1 MHDWTV
7 AGSSRPVMVKGM
19 LSSGLGG
26 CIDCPMPTRYGTGEL
41 YGLDFS
47 TLPPERIRELASAS
61 YKSLECPF
69 KPVQAGQPPAK
80 CNKKGGV
87 CSLRQFVL
95 DERGG
100 VEAKGGLVT
109 TCPKRFLEGDLITQ
123 WVGEILLGTS
133 KPVVI
138 SELPFLMSD
147 VEAEQGADE
156 DAVGKID
163 EVLVNAEGGT
173 LRWCALE
180 FQAVYFSGKSM
191 ENDFKV
197 MREWTGPGV
206 PFPAAQRRPDFRS
219 SGPKRL
225 MPQLQIKVPT
235 ISRWGEKMA
244 VVIDKA
250 FWESL
255 SQIRAVKDLSNCEIV
270 WFVVSFAPSKDG
282 RCALQRHQ
290 THFTTLV
297 NAVEGLTGG
306 TPMSLERFESQIR
319 DRLPPS

>member
-1 MHDWTV
+1 M
-7 AGSSRPVMVKGM
+7 AS
-19 LSSGLGG
+19 
-26 CIDCPMPTRYGTGEL
+26 RYGTGEL
-41 YGLDFS
+41 YGFDFS
-47 TLPPERIRELASAS
+47 TLPAERIRELSSAA
-61 YKSLECPF
+61 YKTLACPF
-69 KPVQAGQPPAK
+69 KPVQPGKPAPK

-87 CSLRQFVL
+87 CSLRQFVQ
-95 DERGG
+95 DEQCG
-100 VEAKGGLVT
+100 VEGKGEPVT
-109 TCPKRFLEGDLITQ
+109 TCPSRFLEGNLIAQ
-123 WVGEILLGTS
+123 WVGETLLGTS
-133 KPVVI
+133 TPVVI
-138 SELPFLMSD
+138 SELPFLMGAIQ
-147 VEAEQGADE
+147 AEEGADE

-163 EVLVNAEGGT
+163 EVLVNPKGGT

-180 FQAVYFSGKSM
+180 IQAVYFSGMSM

-206 PFPAAQRRPDFRS
+206 PFPAVQRRPDFRS

-235 ISRWGEKMA
+235 ISRWGKKMA
-244 VVIDKA
+244 VVVDRA
-250 FWESL
+250 FWDSL
-255 SQIRAVKDLSNCEIV
+255 SEMRAVKDLSNCEIV

-282 RCALQRHQ
+282 RFALQRHE

-306 TPMSLERFESQIR
+306 TPMSLDRFESQIR